1 MPNII
6 VDKIFIEDF
15 KRIKS
20 QTIDVFPITAI
31 VGGNASGK
39 SSILQAA
46 QLCTSIIQA
55 SFKCK
60 KKNGTVDY
68 YRTLANED
76 IVYRPTDK
84 ILDLKHSEPA
94 TQNDGFSIGYEC
106 TLNLGDHE
114 ERKTKLIVDIKRGKN
129 ANLSL
134 SYNGDTDIIGEL
146 GDKNNPFSIFTPG
159 LSGIPI
165 REEWRTRGA
174 LDSAA
179 MHGDA
184 NLYLRTLLDHLF
196 NKDLTSEEAELWVN
210 EQSTIDDLPEGSS
223 WQLFSQFL
231 DECYPGLRIYIFH
244 NKESERYINITLH
257 YQDNYFTIDMASMG
271 MLQVIQILAY
281 ACFYRPPLLLLD
293 EPDAHLH
300 ADSQARLHIALKM
313 LAKKTDT
320 KIILATHSP
329 QLIQLLQDDDDS
341 KIIWLNSGAEVQIA
355 SGEKPA
361 LPLLMELGALTVAS
375 DAFSTKNKLILLTED
390 KDTSFIKKFIKA
402 NSKENVC
409 VISYNG
415 CNNLQG
421 ARQLAILLTGFRPD
435 IKVVIHRDRD
445 FRNESEMHF
454 EHLVFEQFLKNEDAE
469 RIVELFT
476 PLNDIEHS
484 FLSIEHI
491 SYQFED
497 EEENIEQAL
506 TEAIA
511 VKRDELTC
519 KIRDARKVIEERL
532 YDSKRMA
539 KKTELRQ
546 LSGMKSTPPKLKYFM
561 PTNGKTPLSLEQC
574 HGKTLYKAFLSEF
587 HKVIG
592 GDTKEITKIMLS
604 TSPFLKNSDWEDA
617 LTLK

>member
-1 MPNII
+1 MSKII

-20 QTIDVFPITAI
+20 QTIEVFPITAI

-55 SFKCK
+55 SFKYK
-60 KKNGTVDY
+60 KKGGNVDY

-94 TQNDGFSIGYEC
+94 TQNNGFSIGYEC
-106 TLNLGDHE
+106 TINSGEDGE
-114 ERKTKLIVDIKRGKN
+114 KKSTLIVDIKRGKN

-134 SYNGDTDIIGEL
+134 TYKGDAEIISEL

-196 NKDLTSEEAELWVN
+196 HKDLTSEEAELWIN
-210 EQSTIDDLPEGSS
+210 EKVTIDDLPKDSS
-223 WQLFSQFL
+223 WRLFSQFL
-231 DECYPGLRIYIFH
+231 DECYPGLRLYVLH
-244 NKESERYINITLH
+244 NKESERYINITLY

-300 ADSQARLHIALKM
+300 ADSQTRLNTALKM

-341 KIIWLNSGAEVQIA
+341 KIIWLNSGAEVPIVRGQ
-355 SGEKPA
+355 KPT

-375 DAFSTKNKLILLTED
+375 DVFSTKYKLILLTED
-390 KDTSFIKKFIKA
+390 KDTSFVKAFAKA
-402 NSKENVC
+402 NSKKNMC
-409 VISYNG
+409 IISYNG

-421 ARQLAILLTGFRPD
+421 ARQLAILLTNIRPD

-445 FRNESEMHF
+445 FRNESEMNF
-454 EHLVFEQFLKNEDAE
+454 ERLLFEQFLKNEDAE

-484 FLSIEHI
+484 FLSTKHLSHI
-491 SYQFED
+491 FTD
-497 EEENIEQAL
+497 REEIIDQAL
-506 TEAIA
+506 KDAAE
-511 VKRDELTC
+511 VKRDELIC
-519 KIRDARKVIEERL
+519 KIRDARNVIKERL

-539 KKTELRQ
+539 KKTHLREQ
-546 LSGMKSTPPKLKYFM
+546 SGINETPPQLKTFI
-561 PTNGKTPLSLEQC
+561 PKDGKTPLSIEQC
-574 HGKTLYKAFLSEF
+574 HGKTLYKAFLSEV
-587 HKVIG
+587 HRVAG
-592 GDTKEITKIMLS
+592 GNTKEITKQILE
-604 TSPFLKNSDWEDA
+604 TSPHLKNKDWEKA
-617 LTLK
+617 LTI